1 MQRQFFL
8 AIGAAIMLA
17 IGLSS
22 LAQAQ
27 QTILVMNEQRI
38 LRESAV
44 GQHVASEM
52 ERIGNEIAAELSPL
66 GTQIQQENEALT
78 AETAALSEEAIRARP
93 DLLTRLQALQS
104 DAQQFET
111 RRQIAAAEVQATERA
126 AMQPVLG
133 ALQNILQEIVDERG
147 ATLLIDRSAVVFAS
161 ESIDISDQAIA
172 RLNEVMPT
180 TPVNRV
186 RLPQQQ
192 AQAAAAQQQ

>member
-27 QTILVMNEQRI
+27 QILVMNEQRI

-44 GQHVASEM
+44 GQHVASEI
-52 ERIGNEIAAELSPL
+52 ERISGEIANELSPL

-93 DLLTRLQALQS
+93 DLISRLQTLQS
-104 DAQQFET
+104 DAQQFEV
-111 RRQIAAAEVQATERA
+111 RRQVAAREIQATERA

-147 ATLLIDRSAVVFAS
+147 AALLIDRSTVVFAAD
-161 ESIDISDQAIA
+161 SIDISDQAIA

-192 AQAAAAQQQ
+192 AQGAAAGQE